1 MMMKMLTKNY
11 LLILFFLVAG
21 TVAHAQ
27 TVADQD
33 AYTKTITDRSAK
45 IVAGIGITDSTSKKF
60 IKVRDILVDHY
71 RFTSAQDDSRK
82 SQVKEL
88 KASGAD
94 KATIAAKTTSIDS
107 LINLKLAKH
116 HTEFLVALGKEITP
130 EQIDGVKDAMTYKK
144 VKFTYDNYLEELPQL
159 TDVQKKQIKD
169 WLLEAREK
177 AIDAGSSD
185 EKTAVFGKYKGRIAN
200 YLAKEGYDMKQAA
213 IDWQKRRDAAKAAK
227 QN

>member
-1 MMMKMLTKNY
+1 MIKMKTTRYITMILCLLTATFAK
-11 LLILFFLVAG
+11 
-21 TVAHAQ
+21 AQ
-27 TVADQD
+27 TEQD
-33 AYTKTITDRSAK
+33 TYTKTITDRSAK

-60 IKVRDILVDHY
+60 IKVRDIIVDHY

-82 SQVKEL
+82 AQVKEL

-94 KATIAAKTTSIDS
+94 KAVIAVKTTSIDS
-107 LINLKLAKH
+107 VINLKLAKH
-116 HTEFLVALGKEITP
+116 HTEFLANLGKEISA

-144 VKFTYDNYLEELPQL
+144 VKFTYDNYLDELPQL

-213 IDWQKRRDAAKAAK
+213 IDWQKRRDAAKAAGTPK
-227 QN
+227 N